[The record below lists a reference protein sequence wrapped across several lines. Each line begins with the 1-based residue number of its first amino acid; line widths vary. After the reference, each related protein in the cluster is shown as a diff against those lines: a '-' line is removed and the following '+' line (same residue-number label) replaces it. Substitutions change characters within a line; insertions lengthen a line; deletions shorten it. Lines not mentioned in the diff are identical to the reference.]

1 VGATTTMCIDNKI
14 LTVGAIAAC
23 LEQPIHR
30 VQYLIQSRGL
40 RPVGRAGNLR
50 VFDESALTALRQA
63 AAEADLRSGKEVNS
77 NAQ

>member
-1 VGATTTMCIDNKI
+1 MSTDQKF
-14 LTVGAIAAC
+14 LTVGAIAAR

-30 VQYLIQSRGL
+30 IQYLIHSRGL

-63 AAEADLRSGKEVNS
+63 AAEADLRSGKEVSS
-77 NAQ
+77 NAR